1 MYEYI
6 AKCKVVDLPKQKELQ
21 DLNNDEIEGEI
32 ADHLKKLISSC
43 EKETAGE
50 WRIISHTVQ
59 LLKDTACNIGFVTP
73 LDSSEPLVKRGKS
86 PICELV

>member
-43 EKETAGE
+43 EKETAGD

-59 LLKDTACNIGFVTP
+59 LLKTQ
-73 LDSSEPLVKRGKS
+73 LVVSVLLRRS
-86 PICELV
+86 TRPNHL

>member
-59 LLKDTACNIGFVTP
+59 LLKTQ
-73 LDSSEPLVKRGKS
+73 LVISVLLRRS
-86 PICELV
+86 TRPSHL